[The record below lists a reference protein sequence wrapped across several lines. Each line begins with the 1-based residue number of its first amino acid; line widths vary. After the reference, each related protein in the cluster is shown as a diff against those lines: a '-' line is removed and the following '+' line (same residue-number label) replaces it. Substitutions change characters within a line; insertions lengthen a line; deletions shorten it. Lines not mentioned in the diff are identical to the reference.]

1 MKEINIDKILLEL
14 IEWLKGE
21 KYLIDETSDTTTE
34 EFEKN
39 HTWELSRNIFINK
52 TIKKIKEISPN

>member
-1 MKEINIDKILLEL
+1 MDKILLDL

-21 KYLIDETSDTTTE
+21 KYLIDETSDTMSE